1 MKYLVLTL
9 ASSDPGDSDIV
20 SFSSLRDVE
29 EHIRWSA
36 RGGAHKIIVFKKMEG
51 ERTDIGGGSVWAPED
66 EVFGA
71 RLKEF
76 AGQRSRFDK

>member
-20 SFSSLRDVE
+20 AFSSLRDVE

-36 RGGAHKIIVFKKMEG
+36 RGGAHKVIVFKMMPG
-51 ERTDIGGGSVWAPED
+51 ERTDIGGGKVWAPED
-66 EVFGA
+66 EVAGE
-71 RLKEF
+71 RLRGF
-76 AGQRSRFDK
+76 AGQKSRFDK